1 MIEMGVDTFGDV
13 TTDSSGRPLSQAQA
27 LRNVVTEGVLAEQ
40 VGLDSFGVGE
50 HHRPDFAV
58 SAPEVVLAAIA
69 GKTERIILGSAVTVL
84 SSDDPVR
91 VFQRFSTL
99 NAVSNGRAEVILG
112 RGSFTESFPLFGY
125 DLSQYNELFDE
136 KLDLF
141 VKLLEQQPV
150 TWSGRTRSGLTN
162 QTIYPPVE
170 TARLRTWVGVG
181 GSPESVIRAA
191 RYGLPLT
198 LAIIGGSAKRF
209 MPFVE
214 LYRRALQEFQKP
226 PQPVGVHS
234 PGHVADTDEQAKEE
248 LWPHYSAMMNRIG
261 RERGWPPRGRDD
273 FEREAGVDGALY
285 VGSPETV
292 AAKVVSTVKLLG
304 LSRFDMKYSNG
315 TLPHDA
321 AMKSLE
327 LYGREVVPRVR
338 SQL

>member
-1 MIEMGVDTFGDV
+1 M
-13 TTDSSGRPLSQAQA
+13 
-27 LRNVVTEGVLAEQ
+27 
-40 VGLDSFGVGE
+40 
-50 HHRPDFAV
+50 
-58 SAPEVVLAAIA
+58 
-69 GKTERIILGSAVTVL
+69 
-84 SSDDPVR
+84 
-91 VFQRFSTL
+91 
-99 NAVSNGRAEVILG
+99 
-112 RGSFTESFPLFGY
+112 
-125 DLSQYNELFDE
+125 
-136 KLDLF
+136 
-141 VKLLEQQPV
+141 
-150 TWSGRTRSGLTN
+150 
-162 QTIYPPVE
+162 
-170 TARLRTWVGVG
+170 G